1 MFKGTVKAA
10 SVTLVLAMALSV
22 ASCGKKETDEV
33 KSRSGVVISSSDPW
47 YNTREINVS
56 LNIDESR
63 PIDRV
68 QQSLLGIDENKM
80 ILLTSGGYQFPEMDF
95 VDWDEINGNDYDIMT
110 VTVIDRANENA
121 YLVMDLT
128 QGLASNTHI
137 YGAEY
142 SDGKIKAN
150 YGAYSEEEEDFIYYT
165 NEYDPLTGEQTGT
178 TLKDGYDDYAFPDCK
193 IGTYQIKT
201 LCRWDEDY
209 ATGYYCL
216 QIISPDGTMKSIDI
230 KDANNEDISITAI
243 LAKDENTA
251 IIPVEKDY
259 KWTNYELDLKT
270 LTLSADHSEEY
281 DWLNQQPISNPV
293 TGTDGKT
300 YFKNGDRISR
310 INFKDKTIE
319 DFFNFSWCDVGYI
332 SFSSLEIADINENS
346 FVLMGEDWSHNDFTD
361 PYKSDFS
368 IIEFTKAQSNPHA
381 GKKVLELYGVDYS
394 MNCAVSDAIV
404 KFNETSTDYHIEI
417 TDRYDYEYRNMDIRS
432 ADEYSAYLQD
442 MNSSISSQLATDLM
456 NGEGPDILINASK
469 YGQLNN
475 PEYLTNLTP
484 YMSVLEPSEYFTNII
499 EAAKVDG
506 KLYNLPVSFYIEGI
520 LTDGV
525 NAGDSGI
532 GFTIPEYEDFLN
544 NKLNGKDVISNG
556 QNYYF
561 LKLFNNMSDEFI
573 SDGKADFTGPEF
585 AELANFVKDN
595 VVIDSAQWTDINTDF
610 EDPYVTRNRDAESY
624 TCYGC
629 YSHMIEVAEMTGS
642 SSILGIPSSDGRG
655 PSAGAALSVA
665 VSAKACDIDACAEF
679 AKSLLS
685 DEVQSAL
692 ASDDSLVINRK
703 IFRQLGT
710 TAVEYIN
717 GDGYWAWFGWEG
729 EDPNPTRLFFSEKDI
744 DNLEFF
750 ILATKHMSYS
760 DTDINTILIE
770 EMPAFFSGQKD
781 LDSVIKIAQDRVQK
795 VLDERKN

>member
-22 ASCGKKETDEV
+22 ASCGKKETAEV
-33 KSRSGVVISSSDPW
+33 KSRSGVVISSNDPW
-47 YNTREINVS
+47 YNTREINVA

-68 QQSLLGIDENKM
+68 QQSLLGIDEDKM

-95 VDWDEINGNDYDIMT
+95 VNWDEINGNDYDIMT

-121 YLVMDLT
+121 YLIMDLT
-128 QGLASNTHI
+128 QGLASNTSI

-150 YGAYSEEEEDFIYYT
+150 YGSYNDEEEEFIYYT

-178 TLKDGYDDYAFPDCK
+178 TLTNGYDDYAFADCK
-193 IGTYQIKT
+193 IGSYLIKT
-201 LCRWDEDY
+201 LCRWNEDY
-209 ATGYYCL
+209 STGYYCL
-216 QIISPDGTMKSIDI
+216 QIVSPDGTMRSIDI
-230 KDANNEDISITAI
+230 KDADNADISITAI
-243 LAKDENTA
+243 LAKDEKTA

-259 KWTNYELDLKT
+259 KWTNYELDLNT
-270 LTLSADHSEEY
+270 LTLSSDNSEEY
-281 DWLNQQPISNPV
+281 SWLNQQPISNPV

-361 PYKSDFS
+361 PYKSNFS

-520 LTDGV
+520 LTDGI
-525 NAGDSGI
+525 NSGNSGL

-561 LKLFNNMSDEFI
+561 LKLFNNMSDKFI

-595 VVIDSAQWTDINTDF
+595 VVIDSAQWMDINTDF

-642 SSILGIPSSDGRG
+642 SSILGIPSADGRG

-770 EMPAFFSGQKD
+770 EMPAYFSGQKD

>member
-22 ASCGKKETDEV
+22 ASCGKKETAEV
-33 KSRSGVVISSSDPW
+33 KSRSGVVISSNDPW
-47 YNTREINVS
+47 YNTREINVA

-63 PIDRV
+63 PIERV
-68 QQSLLGIDENKM
+68 QQRLLGIDEDKM
-80 ILLTSGGYQFPEMDF
+80 ILLTNGYYKFPEMDF
-95 VDWDEINGNDYDIMT
+95 VDWDELNSNDYDIET

-128 QGLASNTHI
+128 QGLASNTSI
-137 YGAEY
+137 YGVEY

-193 IGTYQIKT
+193 IGSYLIKT
-201 LCRWDEDY
+201 LCRWNEDY
-209 ATGYYCL
+209 STGYYCL
-216 QIISPDGTMKSIDI
+216 LIVSPDGTMRSIDI
-230 KDANNEDISITAI
+230 KDADNADISITAI
-243 LAKDENTA
+243 LAKDEKTA

-259 KWTNYELDLKT
+259 KWTNYELDLNT

-281 DWLNQQPISNPV
+281 SWLNQQPISNPV

-361 PYKSDFS
+361 PYKSNFS

-381 GKKVLELYGVDYS
+381 GKKVLELYGVDYA

-417 TDRYDYEYRNMDIRS
+417 TDRYDSDYLNLDIRS
-432 ADEYSAYLQD
+432 ADDYSAYLEEVKAAT
-442 MNSSISSQLATDLM
+442 SSKLATDLM

-520 LTDGV
+520 LTDGI
-525 NAGDSGI
+525 NSGNSGL

-595 VVIDSAQWTDINTDF
+595 VIVDSQQWEDLYTDD
-610 EDPYVTRNRDAESY
+610 EDPFVTRNRDAESY

-642 SSILGIPSSDGRG
+642 SSILGIPSADGRG

-770 EMPAFFSGQKD
+770 EMPAYFSGQKD

>member
-22 ASCGKKETDEV
+22 ASCGKKETAEV
-33 KSRSGVVISSSDPW
+33 KSRSGVVISSNDPW
-47 YNTREINVS
+47 YNTREINVA

-68 QQSLLGIDENKM
+68 QQSLLGIDEDKM

-95 VDWDEINGNDYDIMT
+95 VNWDEINGNDYDIMT

-121 YLVMDLT
+121 YLIMDLT
-128 QGLASNTHI
+128 QGLASNTSI

-150 YGAYSEEEEDFIYYT
+150 YGSYNDEEEEFIYYT

-178 TLKDGYDDYAFPDCK
+178 TLTNGYDDYAFADCK
-193 IGTYQIKT
+193 IGTYLIKT

-209 ATGYYCL
+209 STGYYCL
-216 QIISPDGTMKSIDI
+216 QIVSPDGTMRSIDI
-230 KDANNEDISITAI
+230 KDADNADISITAI
-243 LAKDENTA
+243 LAKDEKTA

-259 KWTNYELDLKT
+259 KWTNYELDLNT
-270 LTLSADHSEEY
+270 LTLSSDNSEEY
-281 DWLNQQPISNPV
+281 SWLNQQPISNPV

-361 PYKSDFS
+361 PYKSNFS

-520 LTDGV
+520 ITDGV
-525 NAGDSGI
+525 YAGDSGI

-595 VVIDSAQWTDINTDF
+595 VVIDSAQWMDINTDF

-642 SSILGIPSSDGRG
+642 SSILGIPSADGRG

-770 EMPAFFSGQKD
+770 EMPAYFSGQKD

>member
-22 ASCGKKETDEV
+22 ASCGKKETVEV

-128 QGLASNTHI
+128 QGLASNTSI

-150 YGAYSEEEEDFIYYT
+150 YGSYNDEEEEFIYYT

-178 TLKDGYDDYAFPDCK
+178 TLTNGYDDYAFADCK
-193 IGTYQIKT
+193 IGTYLIKT
-201 LCRWDEDY
+201 LCRWNEDY
-209 ATGYYCL
+209 STGYYCL
-216 QIISPDGTMKSIDI
+216 QIVSPDGTMRSIDI
-230 KDANNEDISITAI
+230 KDADNADISITAI

-259 KWTNYELDLKT
+259 KWTNYELDLNT

-361 PYKSDFS
+361 PYKSNFS

-381 GKKVLELYGVDYS
+381 GKKVLELYGVDYA

-404 KFNETSTDYHIEI
+404 SFNETSTDYHIEI
-417 TDRYDYEYRNMDIRS
+417 TDRYDSDYLNLDIRS
-432 ADEYSAYLQD
+432 ADDYSAYLEEVKAAT
-442 MNSSISSQLATDLM
+442 SSKLATDLM
-456 NGEGPDILINASK
+456 NGEGPDILINASQ
-469 YGQLNN
+469 YGQLND
-475 PEYLTNLTP
+475 PEYLTDLTP
-484 YMSVLEPSEYFTNII
+484 YMSVLPPDEYFTNII
-499 EAAKVDG
+499 NAAEVDG

-520 LTDGV
+520 ITDGV

-544 NKLNGKDVISNG
+544 NKLNGKDVINNG

-561 LKLFNNMSDEFI
+561 LKLFNNMSDKFI
-573 SDGKADFTGPEF
+573 SDGKADFSVPEF

-595 VVIDSAQWTDINTDF
+595 VIVDSQQWEDLYTDD
-610 EDPYVTRNRDAESY
+610 EDPFVTRNRDAESY

-642 SSILGIPSSDGRG
+642 SAIVGIPSSDGRG
-655 PSAGAALSVA
+655 PCAGARVSVA
-665 VSAKACDIDACAEF
+665 VSAKACDIEACAQF

-692 ASDDSLVINRK
+692 ASGDSLVVNRSV
-703 IFRQLGT
+703 FRQWGER
-710 TAVEYIN
+710 AVEYIN

-729 EDPNPTRLFFSEKDI
+729 EDPNPKRLIFSEYDI
-744 DNLEFF
+744 DNLELC
-750 ILATKHMSYS
+750 ILSSKHMSYS
-760 DTDINTILIE
+760 DSDINAILIE
-770 EMPAFFSGQKD
+770 EMPAYFSGQKD